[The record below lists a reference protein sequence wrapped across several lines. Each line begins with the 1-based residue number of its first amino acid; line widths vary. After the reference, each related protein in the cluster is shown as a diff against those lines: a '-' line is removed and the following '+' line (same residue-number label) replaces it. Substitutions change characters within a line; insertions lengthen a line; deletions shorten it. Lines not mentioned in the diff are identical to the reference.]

1 MEYIKKVDLLAAAV
15 EVEYLGRPRMM
26 VSVATI
32 GKMPSIE
39 AVPLEYHNKV
49 CEEMARRH
57 QAEILELTADRP
69 QGDSVSRRY
78 LLAEIDDLADEFSE
92 VDENGLHSERW
103 CGILDSKGVIVNAP
117 SVSDRP
123 QGEWKSVKAS
133 IYPYGYDVECSVCG
147 HRMGSSFGYKYCP
160 MCGAHMKGA
169 GDE

>member
-39 AVPLEYHNKV
+39 AVPMEYHDKV

-69 QGDSVSRRY
+69 QGW
-78 LLAEIDDLADEFSE
+78 IPC
-92 VDENGLHSERW
+92 SER
-103 CGILDSKGVIVNAP
+103 LPSEDEQDPELGVIVTLGN
-117 SVSDRP
+117 
-123 QGEWKSVKAS
+123 
-133 IYPYGYDVECSVCG
+133 GYSGLQYDWYHDG
-147 HRMGSSFGYKYCP
+147 HWYDWDGFVVAWMPLPKP
-160 MCGAHMKGA
+160 WKGA
-169 GDE
+169 DDEY